1 MPLKANQIVNDQ
13 SGTDLDKV
21 VADVLWD
28 SNAKSTDI
36 RSEELGYLSNH
47 ALKKQLKF
55 LDIWALGVGS
65 VITGEYFGWNLALK
79 NNTPVAVL
87 LATLFVCFLYLIWV
101 LALSELAVAMPFAGG
116 PGVW

>member
-1 MPLKANQIVNDQ
+1 MALLADQIVNEQ
-13 SGTDLDKV
+13 ASADLDKV

-28 SNAKSTDI
+28 SNAKRTDI
-36 RSEELGYLSNH
+36 RPEELGFLRSH

-101 LALSELAVAMPFAGG
+101 LALSE
-116 PGVW
+116 